1 MNSASPG
8 YNALTRRYKYMARDR
23 RIPPYLPFSSFLTA
37 LDQLA
42 QAVPNIIRKDVFP
55 SHSGLLQGQVISALK
70 FFDLIDEHGAPRGNK
85 LERLALEDTDQRRV
99 SLRLLLK
106 TGYAEVIKLDLGK
119 VTPSQLDAAFGAYGV
134 SGDTKKKAKIF
145 FLQAAKFAE
154 LNLSPLLVRRGRTP
168 LSSKK
173 RRPTLSLPESDPQS
187 HSVDNHRAGTSK
199 TIQLKSGA
207 ILTVTVSGNLLELD
221 ASDRDLV
228 YGIMDQI
235 RSHIT

>member
-1 MNSASPG
+1 M
-8 YNALTRRYKYMARDR
+8 TRDR

-85 LERLALEDTDQRRV
+85 LERLALEDTDQRRA

-106 TGYAEVIKLDLGK
+106 SGYAEVIKLDLGK

-134 SGDTKKKAKIF
+134 TGDTKKKAKIF

-154 LNLSPLLVRRGRTP
+154 LNLSPLLIRRGRA
-168 LSSKK
+168 SSGSKK
-173 RRPTLSLPESDPQS
+173 KRASLQSPESDRRNALADTHQ
-187 HSVDNHRAGTSK
+187 AGTSK
-199 TIQLKSGA
+199 TIELKSGA

>member
-1 MNSASPG
+1 
-8 YNALTRRYKYMARDR
+8 MAKDR
-23 RIPPYLPFSSFLTA
+23 RMPPYLPFSSLLTA

-70 FFDLIDEHGAPRGNK
+70 FFDLIDEHGVPRGNK
-85 LERLALEDTDQRRV
+85 LERLALEDTGQRRA

-106 TGYAEVIKLDLGK
+106 TGYADVIKLDLAK

-134 SGDTKKKAKIF
+134 TGDTKKKAKIF

-154 LNLSPLLVRRGRTP
+154 LDLSPLLIRRGRAP

-173 RRPTLSLPESDPQS
+173 KRTALQPLESNRQNNLA
-187 HSVDNHRAGTSK
+187 DNHRPGTSK
-199 TIQLKSGA
+199 TIELKSGA
-207 ILTVTVSGNLLELD
+207 TLTVTVSGNLLELD
-221 ASDRDLV
+221 ATDRELV

-235 RSHIT
+235 RSHT